1 MAITLSVTG
10 MTCNHC
16 VQSVTKSL
24 QAVAGVEKVSVSLE
38 TGRALVDGNASS
50 GALIQAI
57 EEEGYKARVAD
68 SK

>member
-10 MTCNHC
+10 MTCDHC
-16 VQSVTKSL
+16 VRSVTKAL
-24 QAVAGVEKVSVSLE
+24 QAVAGVEKVSVSLD
-38 TGRALVDGNASS
+38 TGRARVDGKASP

-57 EEEGYKARVAD
+57 EKEGYKAQVAD

>member
-16 VQSVTKSL
+16 VHSVTKAL
-24 QAVAGVEKVSVSLE
+24 QAVAGVEKVAVSLAG
-38 TGRALVDGNASS
+38 GRAQVDGKASPD
-50 GALIQAI
+50 ALIHAV
-57 EEEGYKARVAD
+57 EEEGYKAQVAD